1 MQLPNPW
8 RRIRRSLRT
17 TAAAAIV
24 LTTFTAAHAANDPAL
39 DKTLRDLDAASAK
52 FQSAEADLRWDQ
64 FEKVVRE
71 TTSQFGSVYVI
82 RKGSSTE
89 YGATLTSKQGT
100 PPTKYLHFANGKGDM
115 YDMIAKKDTPLNA
128 GQDKARVESFI
139 TLGFGGSGKDLEKQ
153 WTITQQG
160 TETVDNVS
168 TVKLDLV
175 PKDPSVANMFTHVTI
190 WIDTTR
196 GISLK
201 QLSYTPEGDTRTA
214 FYTNIRYNKSV
225 DTKKY
230 AKK

>member
-1 MQLPNPW
+1 MNLFA
-8 RRIRRSLRT
+8 RT
-17 TAAAAIV
+17 TAAAIV
-24 LTTFTAAHAANDPAL
+24 LSVATAAHAATDPAL
-39 DKTLRDLDAASAK
+39 DKTLRAMDAASVK
-52 FQSAEADLRWDQ
+52 FQSAEADLRWDS

-82 RKGSSTE
+82 RKGSSSE
-89 YGATLTSKQGT
+89 YGATLATKQGAA
-100 PPTKYLHFANGKGDM
+100 PTKYLHFADGKGYM
-115 YDMIAKKDTPLNA
+115 YDTIGKKTTGFSA
-128 GQDKARVESFI
+128 GQDKARAESFL

-175 PKDPSVANMFTHVTI
+175 PKDPSVANMFTHVLI

-214 FYTNIRYNKSV
+214 YYTNIRYNTKV

-230 AKK
+230 SKK

>member
-1 MQLPNPW
+1 MTFFA
-8 RRIRRSLRT
+8 RT

-24 LTTFTAAHAANDPAL
+24 LSTFTAAHAANDPAL
-39 DKTLRDLDAASAK
+39 DKTLRELDAASAK

-71 TTSQFGSVYVI
+71 TTSQYGSIYFV
-82 RKGSSTE
+82 RKSGYTE
-89 YGATLTSKQGT
+89 TGAMLSPKAGA

-115 YDMIAKKDTPLNA
+115 YDTISKKSTPFNA
-128 GQDKARVESFI
+128 GQDKARAESFL
-139 TLGFGGSGKDLEKQ
+139 TLGFGGSGKDLEKA

-160 TETVDNVS
+160 TETVDGVS
-168 TVKLDLV
+168 TAKLDLV
-175 PKDPSVANMFTHVTI
+175 PKDASVANMFTHITI
-190 WIDTTR
+190 WVDTTR

-214 FYTNIRYNKSV
+214 YYTNIRYNKPV

-230 AKK
+230 AKR

>member
-1 MQLPNPW
+1 MTFFA
-8 RRIRRSLRT
+8 RT